1 MKKLYYDSS
10 HQQLRIFSELHALF
24 KYRHLI
30 SELISR
36 NIKSR
41 YKRSILG
48 VAWTMINPLLTM
60 LVLYIVFSQLFA
72 HSIPRYAVYLLSGLL
87 LWSFFAQS
95 TVAAIR
101 DLVWSGGLLQRIA
114 IPRSLF
120 ALAAVGTGLINLLL
134 ALIPLAIVAF
144 ISGSKLSWALFFLPV
159 SLMLAAIF
167 SLGVGLGLSSM
178 AVFFT
183 DIVDM
188 YQIILLAW
196 MYLTP
201 ILYPIEILPEQFRGF
216 LIANPMYYILECF
229 RMPIYL
235 GVLPSIDI
243 LIKATLAATL
253 SLFLGSWLFV
263 RKYNDFAYIYKN
275 NAPFIQ
281 LDNISVR
288 YRMHRDRSTIFKEHI
303 LRWIRRQNGFVD
315 FWALKDIS
323 LSVGSGE
330 SIGIIGSNG
339 AGKSTLLKV
348 IAQVL
353 HPTDGRVR
361 VSGLVAPILSLGAG
375 FDMELTGRENVYLNG
390 AMLGF
395 SRTEMN
401 KKMPAL
407 LEFSMLKDFI
417 DAPYERIRA
426 AWLPA

>member
-1 MKKLYYDSS
+1 MKKLYYDSA
-10 HQQLRIFSELHALF
+10 HQQPRIFSELRALF

-101 DLVWSGGLLQRIA
+101 DLVWSGGLLQRIS

-134 ALIPLAIVAF
+134 ALIPLAIVGF
-144 ISGSKLSWALFFLPV
+144 ISGSKLSWALFFLPI
-159 SLMLAAIF
+159 SLILAAIF
-167 SLGVGLGLSSM
+167 ALGIGLGLSSL

-201 ILYPIEILPEQFRGF
+201 ILYPIEILPPQFRGF

-235 GVLPSIDI
+235 GVLPGIDI
-243 LIKATLAATL
+243 LIKATLAAIL

-263 RKYNDFAYIYKN
+263 RKYNDFAYYI
-275 NAPFIQ
+275 
-281 LDNISVR
+281 
-288 YRMHRDRSTIFKEHI
+288 
-303 LRWIRRQNGFVD
+303 
-315 FWALKDIS
+315 
-323 LSVGSGE
+323 
-330 SIGIIGSNG
+330 
-339 AGKSTLLKV
+339 
-348 IAQVL
+348 
-353 HPTDGRVR
+353 
-361 VSGLVAPILSLGAG
+361 
-375 FDMELTGRENVYLNG
+375 
-390 AMLGF
+390 
-395 SRTEMN
+395 
-401 KKMPAL
+401 
-407 LEFSMLKDFI
+407 
-417 DAPYERIRA
+417 
-426 AWLPA
+426 